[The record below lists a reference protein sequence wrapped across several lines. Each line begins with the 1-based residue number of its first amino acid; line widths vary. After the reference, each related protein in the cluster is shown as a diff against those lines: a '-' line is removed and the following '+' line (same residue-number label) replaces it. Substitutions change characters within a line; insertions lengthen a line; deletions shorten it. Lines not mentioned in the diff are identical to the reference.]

1 MCVAAIQKEISLAC
15 PTPFTKVRDCYRSLL
30 SNHLFYFSDF
40 NFYQIIFRYMKPVDR
55 VDKLNSRKT
64 WRKIGLKRRFR
75 YYYFRL
81 MRLRGHPRE
90 LALGTA
96 FGIFAGM
103 LPIIPFHMIV
113 AVALS
118 FFFKASKITA
128 IAATWICNPIT
139 IYPIYKYCYT
149 IGSLIL
155 GFDHK
160 TMLIRS
166 VSDAINK
173 GEHLRAVIAI
183 LNGGG
188 LVVAAFLLGGVILGV
203 IFAIP
208 SYFGFLYLFK
218 IFISWRKSKNLP
230 TYEKI

>member
-1 MCVAAIQKEISLAC
+1 
-15 PTPFTKVRDCYRSLL
+15 
-30 SNHLFYFSDF
+30 
-40 NFYQIIFRYMKPVDR
+40 MKPVDR
-55 VDKLNSRKT
+55 ADKLNSKKT

-90 LALGTA
+90 LALGTT
-96 FGIFAGM
+96 FGIFVGM
-103 LPIIPFHMIV
+103 LPIIPFHMIL

-128 IAATWICNPIT
+128 IAGTWVCNPIT
-139 IYPIYKYCYT
+139 IYHIYKYCYI
-149 IGSLIL
+149 IGSFFL

-160 TMLIRS
+160 TMLIGP
-166 VSDAINK
+166 VSDAINR
-173 GEHLRAVIAI
+173 GEHLRAVTAI

-218 IFISWRKSKNLP
+218 IFISWRKSKSLP

>member
-1 MCVAAIQKEISLAC
+1 
-15 PTPFTKVRDCYRSLL
+15 
-30 SNHLFYFSDF
+30 
-40 NFYQIIFRYMKPVDR
+40 
-55 VDKLNSRKT
+55 
-64 WRKIGLKRRFR
+64 
-75 YYYFRL
+75 
-81 MRLRGHPRE
+81 MRLKGHPRE
-90 LALGTA
+90 LALGTT

-128 IAATWICNPIT
+128 IAGTLICNPIT
-139 IYPIYKYCYT
+139 VYPIYKYCYI
-149 IGSLIL
+149 IGSFIL

-160 TMLIRS
+160 TMLIWPI
-166 VSDAINK
+166 DAIDR
-173 GEHLRAVIAI
+173 GEHLRAVTEI

-188 LVVAAFLLGGVILGV
+188 QVVGAFLLGGVILGV

-208 SYFGFLYLFK
+208 SYFGSLYLFK

-230 TYEKI
+230 TYGKI

>member
-1 MCVAAIQKEISLAC
+1 
-15 PTPFTKVRDCYRSLL
+15 
-30 SNHLFYFSDF
+30 
-40 NFYQIIFRYMKPVDR
+40 
-55 VDKLNSRKT
+55 
-64 WRKIGLKRRFR
+64 
-75 YYYFRL
+75 
-81 MRLRGHPRE
+81 MRLKGHPRE
-90 LALGTA
+90 LALGTT

-128 IAATWICNPIT
+128 IAGTWICNPIT
-139 IYPIYKYCYT
+139 IYHIYKYCYI
-149 IGSLIL
+149 IGSFVL

-160 TMLIRS
+160 IMLIGP
-166 VSDAINK
+166 VSDAINN
-173 GEHLRAVIAI
+173 GEYFRAVSAI

-188 LVVAAFLLGGVILGV
+188 LVVAAFLLGGVILGI

-208 SYFGFLYLFK
+208 SYFGSLYFFK

-230 TYEKI
+230 TIWKNLSIL